1 MKIIKLVI
9 YYNRININIK
19 LITNLIEKN
28 RGDNMAIHPIE
39 FRYGTPEMKNIWESE
54 NKLQRMLDVESA
66 LAQAEG
72 ELGII
77 PQEVADEI
85 ASKANT
91 NYVKLERVNEIEAQT
106 KHDIGALV
114 KGLGEVCEN
123 DAGEYVH
130 FGATSNDVVD
140 SSNSL
145 LIRDSIEVLKEK
157 IIRLTKLLLKLAEEN
172 KAKVAIG
179 RTHGQHALPTTY
191 GMKFGIWAD
200 ELHRQYDRL
209 LHAEKN
215 VCVAMMDGAVG
226 TTAALGEDGWKIHK
240 KVAEILGL
248 PAATITNQVV
258 QRDNHVEF
266 IMVLANI
273 ASTLDKIGLEIRSLQ
288 RTEIMEVG
296 EYFDPEKQMGS
307 STMPHKMNP
316 ITAERICGVA
326 RIIKSYVNAALDNNP
341 LWHERDLT
349 NSSCERIMFPE
360 SCILTDYI
368 LNLTIKLMSNLVFY
382 DENIE
387 RNLNLT
393 NGLIMAERL
402 MAELTRKGMGKQ
414 TAYGIVRKNA
424 IKANKEKLLLSDLIL
439 QDEEVSKFLTEAD
452 VEEIMDPHTYIGSS
466 QIIIDELIEKSKEW
480 FK

>member
-1 MKIIKLVI
+1 
-9 YYNRININIK
+9 
-19 LITNLIEKN
+19 
-28 RGDNMAIHPIE
+28 MAIHPIE
-39 FRYGTPEMKNIWESE
+39 FRYGTPEMKRIWEEE

-72 ELGII
+72 KLGII

-85 ASKANT
+85 AAKAT
-91 NYVKLERVNEIEAQT
+91 TEFVKLDRVKAIEEET
-106 KHDIGALV
+106 NHDIAALS
-114 KGLGEVCEN
+114 KGITEVCEN
-123 DAGEYVH
+123 GAGEYVH
-130 FGATSNDVVD
+130 FGATSNDIVD

-157 IIRLTKLLLKLAEEN
+157 LERLTKIMLKLAEEN
-172 KAKVAIG
+172 KMKVCIG

-200 ELHRQYDRL
+200 ELHRQYVRL
-209 LHAEKN
+209 ENAKAN
-215 VCVAMMDGAVG
+215 VCIGMMDGAVG
-226 TTAALGEDGWKIHK
+226 TTAALGEQGWEIHK
-240 KVAEILGL
+240 NVAEILGL

-266 IMVLANI
+266 ISVLANI

-288 RTEIMEVG
+288 RTELMEVG
-296 EYFDPEKQMGS
+296 EYFDPEKQVGS

-326 RIIKSYVNAALDNNP
+326 RIVKSYVNAALDNNP

-402 MAELTRKGMGKQ
+402 MAELTRAGMGKQ

-424 IKANKEKLLLSDLIL
+424 IKANKEKLLLGELIL
-439 QDEEVSKFLTEAD
+439 EDEDVQKYLTEAD
-452 VEEIMDPHTYIGSS
+452 VEKIMDPHTYIGSVP
-466 QIIIDELIEKSKEW
+466 IIIDELLEKSEEW
-480 FK
+480 F

>member
-1 MKIIKLVI
+1 
-9 YYNRININIK
+9 
-19 LITNLIEKN
+19 
-28 RGDNMAIHPIE
+28 MAIHPIE
-39 FRYGTPEMKNIWESE
+39 FRYGTPEMKAVWESE
-54 NKLQRMLDVESA
+54 NKLQRMLDVEAA

-72 ELGII
+72 KLGII
-77 PQEVADEI
+77 PQDIADEI
-85 ASKANT
+85 ARKANT
-91 NYVKLERVNEIEAQT
+91 EYVKQERVNEIEKAT

-130 FGATSNDVVD
+130 FGATSNDIID

-145 LIRDSIEVLKEK
+145 LIKDSAEIIKDK
-157 IIRLTKLLLKLAEEN
+157 IKTLTELLLKLAEEN
-172 KAKVAIG
+172 IDKVAVG
-179 RTHGQHALPTTY
+179 RTHGQHALPITY
-191 GMKFGIWAD
+191 GMKFGLWAD
-200 ELHRQYDRL
+200 EMHRQYERVD
-209 LHAEKN
+209 HAEKN
-215 VCVAMMDGAVG
+215 VCVAMLDGAVG
-226 TTAALGEDGWKIHK
+226 TTAALGEQGWEIHK
-240 KVAEILGL
+240 TVAEILEL
-248 PAATITNQVV
+248 PAASITNQVV

-266 IMVLANI
+266 IMALANV
-273 ASTLDKIGLEIRSLQ
+273 ASTLDKIALEIRNLQ

-326 RIIKSYVNAALDNNP
+326 RIVKSFVNAALDNNP

-368 LNLTIKLMSNLVFY
+368 LNLTIKLISNLVFY

-402 MAELTRKGMGKQ
+402 MAELTRSGMGKQ

-424 IKANKEKLLLSDLIL
+424 IKANKENKLLGNLIL
-439 QDEEVSKFLTEAD
+439 EDPEVQKYLTEED
-452 VEEIMDPHTYIGSS
+452 VKEIMNPHTYIGSS
-466 QIIIDELIEKSKEW
+466 KTIIKELLEKSKEW
-480 FK
+480 F

>member
-1 MKIIKLVI
+1 
-9 YYNRININIK
+9 
-19 LITNLIEKN
+19 
-28 RGDNMAIHPIE
+28 MAIHPIE
-39 FRYGTPEMKNIWESE
+39 FRYGTPEMKAVWETE

-72 ELGII
+72 KLGII

-85 ASKANT
+85 AKKANT
-91 NYVKLERVNEIEAQT
+91 DYVKQERVNEIEKAT

-114 KGLGEVCEN
+114 KGLGEVCDN

-130 FGATSNDVVD
+130 FGATSNDVID

-145 LIRDSIEVLKEK
+145 LIKDSAEIIKDK
-157 IIRLTKLLLKLAEEN
+157 IKTLTELLLKLAEEN
-172 KAKVAIG
+172 IDKVAVG
-179 RTHGQHALPTTY
+179 RTHGQHALPITY
-191 GMKFGIWAD
+191 GMKFGLWAD
-200 ELHRQYDRL
+200 ELHRQYDRVD
-209 LHAEKN
+209 HAEQN
-215 VCVAMMDGAVG
+215 VCVAMLDGAVG
-226 TTAALGEDGWKIHK
+226 TTAALGEQGWEIHK
-240 KVAEILGL
+240 TVAEILGL
-248 PAATITNQVV
+248 PAASITNQVV

-266 IMVLANI
+266 IMALANL
-273 ASTLDKIGLEIRSLQ
+273 ASTLDKIALEIRNLQ
-288 RTEIMEVG
+288 RTELMEVG

-326 RIIKSYVNAALDNNP
+326 RIVKSFVNAALDNNP

-402 MAELTRKGMGKQ
+402 MAELTRSGMGKQ

-424 IKANKEKLLLSDLIL
+424 IKANKENKLLGELIL
-439 QDEEVSKFLTEAD
+439 QDEEVQKYLTEDD

-466 QIIIDELIEKSKEW
+466 KIIIEELLEKSKDW
-480 FK
+480 F

>member
-1 MKIIKLVI
+1 
-9 YYNRININIK
+9 
-19 LITNLIEKN
+19 
-28 RGDNMAIHPIE
+28 MAIHPIE
-39 FRYGTPEMKNIWESE
+39 FRYGTPEMKSIWEEE

-72 ELGII
+72 KLGII

-85 ASKANT
+85 AAKANT
-91 NYVKLERVNEIEAQT
+91 KYVKLERMKAIEAET
-106 KHDIGALV
+106 NPDIAALS
-114 KGLGEVCEN
+114 KSITEVCEN
-123 DAGEYVH
+123 GAGEYVH
-130 FGATSNDVVD
+130 FGATSNDIVD

-145 LIRDSIEVLKEK
+145 LIKDSIIVLKEK
-157 IIRLTKLLLKLAEEN
+157 LERLTNIMLDLAKEH
-172 KAKVAIG
+172 KMKVCIG

-191 GMKFGIWAD
+191 GMKFGLWAD

-209 LHAEKN
+209 EHAEAN
-215 VCVAMMDGAVG
+215 VCIGMMDGAVG
-226 TTAALGEDGWKIHK
+226 TTAALGEQGWEIHK
-240 KVAEILGL
+240 TVAEILGL
-248 PAATITNQVV
+248 PAATITNQVL

-266 IMVLANI
+266 ISVLANI
-273 ASTLDKIGLEIRSLQ
+273 ASTLDKIALEIRSLQ

-296 EYFDPEKQMGS
+296 EYFDPEKQVGS

-326 RIIKSYVNAALDNNP
+326 RIVKSYVNAALDNNP

-368 LNLTIKLMSNLVFY
+368 LNLTIKLMNNLVFY

-402 MAELTRKGMGKQ
+402 MAELTRAGMGKQ

-424 IKANKEKLLLSDLIL
+424 IKANKEKLLLGELIL
-439 QDEEVSKFLTEAD
+439 EDEEVQKYLTKED
-452 VEEIMDPHTYIGSS
+452 VDKLMDPHTYIGS
-466 QIIIDELIEKSKEW
+466 IPTIIDELLEKSESW
-480 FK
+480 F

>member
-1 MKIIKLVI
+1 
-9 YYNRININIK
+9 
-19 LITNLIEKN
+19 
-28 RGDNMAIHPIE
+28 MAIHPIE
-39 FRYGTPEMKNIWESE
+39 FRYGTPEMKAVWESE
-54 NKLQRMLDVESA
+54 NKLQRMLDVETA

-72 ELGII
+72 KLGII
-77 PQEVADEI
+77 PQDIADEI
-85 ASKANT
+85 ARKANT
-91 NYVKLERVNEIEAQT
+91 EYVKQERVNEIEKAT

-130 FGATSNDVVD
+130 FGATSNDIID

-145 LIRDSIEVLKEK
+145 LIKDSAEIIKDK
-157 IIRLTKLLLKLAEEN
+157 IKTLTELLLKLAEEN
-172 KAKVAIG
+172 IDKVAVG
-179 RTHGQHALPTTY
+179 RTHGQHALPITY
-191 GMKFGIWAD
+191 GMKFGLWAD
-200 ELHRQYDRL
+200 EMHRQYERVD
-209 LHAEKN
+209 HAEKN
-215 VCVAMMDGAVG
+215 VCVAMLDGAVG
-226 TTAALGEDGWKIHK
+226 TTAALGEQGWEIHK
-240 KVAEILGL
+240 TVAEILEL
-248 PAATITNQVV
+248 PAASITNQVV

-266 IMVLANI
+266 IMALANV
-273 ASTLDKIGLEIRSLQ
+273 ASTLDKIALEIRNLQ

-326 RIIKSYVNAALDNNP
+326 RIVKSFVNAALDNNP

-368 LNLTIKLMSNLVFY
+368 LNLTIKLISNLVFY

-402 MAELTRKGMGKQ
+402 MAELTRSGMGKQ

-424 IKANKEKLLLSDLIL
+424 IKANKENKLLGNLIL
-439 QDEEVSKFLTEAD
+439 EDPEVQKYLTEED
-452 VEEIMDPHTYIGSS
+452 VKEIMNPHTYIGSS
-466 QIIIDELIEKSKEW
+466 KTIIKELLEKSKEW
-480 FK
+480 F

>member
-1 MKIIKLVI
+1 M
-9 YYNRININIK
+9 
-19 LITNLIEKN
+19 
-28 RGDNMAIHPIE
+28 MAIHPIE
-39 FRYGTPEMKNIWESE
+39 FRYGTPEMKEVWESE

-72 ELGII
+72 KLGII
-77 PQEVADEI
+77 PQEIADEI
-85 ASKANT
+85 ASKAST
-91 NYVKLERVNEIEAQT
+91 DFVKLERVNEIEAQT

-130 FGATSNDVVD
+130 FGATSNDVID

-145 LIRDSIEVLKEK
+145 LIRDSIE
-157 IIRLTKLLLKLAEEN
+157 IIKDKVETLTKLMLKLAEEN
-172 KAKVAIG
+172 KFKVAVG
-179 RTHGQHALPTTY
+179 RTHGQHALPITY
-191 GMKFGIWAD
+191 GMKFGLWAD
-200 ELHRQYDRL
+200 ELHRQYERL
-209 LHAEKN
+209 EHAEKN

-226 TTAALGEDGWKIHK
+226 TTAALGEDGWEIHK
-240 KVAEILGL
+240 TVAEILEL
-248 PAATITNQVV
+248 HPASITNQVV
-258 QRDNHVEF
+258 QRDNHVEY
-266 IMVLANI
+266 IMALANL
-273 ASTLDKIGLEIRSLQ
+273 ASTLDKIALEIRNLQ

-316 ITAERICGVA
+316 ITAERICGIA

-349 NSSCERIMFPE
+349 NSSCERIMLPE
-360 SCILTDYI
+360 SSILTDYI

-387 RNLNLT
+387 KNLNLT

-402 MAELTRKGMGKQ
+402 MAELTRSGMGKQ
-414 TAYGIVRKNA
+414 TAYSIVRKNA
-424 IKANKEKLLLSDLIL
+424 IKANKEDKLLSDLIL
-439 QDEEVSKFLTEAD
+439 QDEEVQKYLTEED
-452 VEEIMDPHTYIGSS
+452 VEVIMNPHTYIGSVDK
-466 QIIIDELIEKSKEW
+466 ILDELFEKSKEW
-480 FK
+480 F

>member
-1 MKIIKLVI
+1 
-9 YYNRININIK
+9 
-19 LITNLIEKN
+19 
-28 RGDNMAIHPIE
+28 MAIHPIE
-39 FRYGTPEMKNIWESE
+39 FRYGTPEMKRIWEEE

-72 ELGII
+72 KLGII

-85 ASKANT
+85 AAKAT
-91 NYVKLERVNEIEAQT
+91 TEFVKLDRVKAIEEET
-106 KHDIGALV
+106 NHDIAALS
-114 KGLGEVCEN
+114 KGITEVCEN
-123 DAGEYVH
+123 GAGEYVH
-130 FGATSNDVVD
+130 FGATSNDIVD

-157 IIRLTKLLLKLAEEN
+157 LERLTKIMLKLAEEN
-172 KAKVAIG
+172 KMKVCIG

-200 ELHRQYDRL
+200 ELHRQYVRL
-209 LHAEKN
+209 ENAKAN
-215 VCVAMMDGAVG
+215 VCIGMMDGAVG
-226 TTAALGEDGWKIHK
+226 TTAALGEQGWEIHK
-240 KVAEILGL
+240 NVAEILGL

-266 IMVLANI
+266 ISVLANI

-288 RTEIMEVG
+288 RTELMEVG
-296 EYFDPEKQMGS
+296 EYFDPEKQVGS

-326 RIIKSYVNAALDNNP
+326 RIVKSYVNAALDN
-341 LWHERDLT
+341 

-402 MAELTRKGMGKQ
+402 MAELTRAGMGKQ

-424 IKANKEKLLLSDLIL
+424 IKANKEKLLLGELIL
-439 QDEEVSKFLTEAD
+439 EDEDVQKYLTEAD
-452 VEEIMDPHTYIGSS
+452 VEKIMDPHTYIGSVP
-466 QIIIDELIEKSKEW
+466 IIIDELLEKSEEW
-480 FK
+480 F

>member
-1 MKIIKLVI
+1 
-9 YYNRININIK
+9 
-19 LITNLIEKN
+19 
-28 RGDNMAIHPIE
+28 MAIHPIE
-39 FRYGTPEMKNIWESE
+39 FRYGTPEMKAIWESE
-54 NKLQRMLDVESA
+54 NKLQRMLDVEAA

-72 ELGII
+72 KLGII
-77 PQEVADEI
+77 PQDIADEI
-85 ASKANT
+85 ARKANT
-91 NYVKLERVNEIEAQT
+91 EYVKQERVNEIEKAT

-130 FGATSNDVVD
+130 FGATSNDIID

-145 LIRDSIEVLKEK
+145 LIKDSAEIIKDK
-157 IIRLTKLLLKLAEEN
+157 IKTLTELLLKLAEEN
-172 KAKVAIG
+172 IDKVAVG
-179 RTHGQHALPTTY
+179 RTHGQHALPITY
-191 GMKFGIWAD
+191 GMKFGLWAD
-200 ELHRQYDRL
+200 EMHRQYERVD
-209 LHAEKN
+209 HAEKN
-215 VCVAMMDGAVG
+215 VCVAMLDGAVG
-226 TTAALGEDGWKIHK
+226 TTAALGEQGWKIHK
-240 KVAEILGL
+240 TVAEILEL
-248 PAATITNQVV
+248 PAASITNQVV

-266 IMVLANI
+266 IMALANV
-273 ASTLDKIGLEIRSLQ
+273 ASTLDKIALEIRNLQ

-326 RIIKSYVNAALDNNP
+326 RIVKSFVNAALDNNP

-368 LNLTIKLMSNLVFY
+368 LNLTIKLISNLVFY

-402 MAELTRKGMGKQ
+402 MAELTRSGMGKQ

-424 IKANKEKLLLSDLIL
+424 IKANKENKLLGNLIL
-439 QDEEVSKFLTEAD
+439 EDPEVQKYLTEED
-452 VEEIMDPHTYIGSS
+452 VKEIMNPHTYIGSS
-466 QIIIDELIEKSKEW
+466 KTIIKELLEKSKEW
-480 FK
+480 F

>member
-1 MKIIKLVI
+1 
-9 YYNRININIK
+9 
-19 LITNLIEKN
+19 
-28 RGDNMAIHPIE
+28 MAIHPIE

-72 ELGII
+72 KLGII
-77 PQEVADEI
+77 PKEVADEI

-91 NYVKLERVNEIEAQT
+91 KYVKLERVNEIEAET
-106 KHDIGALV
+106 NHDIAALS
-114 KGLGEVCEN
+114 KGITEVCEN
-123 DAGEYVH
+123 GAGEYVH
-130 FGATSNDVVD
+130 FGATSNDIVD

-145 LIRDSIEVLKEK
+145 LIKDSIEVLKEK
-157 IIRLTKLLLKLAEEN
+157 LKRLTKIMLKLTEEN
-172 KAKVAIG
+172 KMKVCIG

-209 LHAEKN
+209 IHAEGN
-215 VCVAMMDGAVG
+215 VCIGMMDGAVG
-226 TTAALGEDGWKIHK
+226 TTAALGEQGWEIHK
-240 KVAEILGL
+240 CVAEILGL

-266 IMVLANI
+266 ISMLANI
-273 ASTLDKIGLEIRSLQ
+273 TSTLDKIGLEIRSLQ
-288 RTEIMEVG
+288 RTELAEVG
-296 EYFDPEKQMGS
+296 EYFDPEKQVGS

-387 RNLNLT
+387 RNLNMT

-402 MAELTRKGMGKQ
+402 MAELTRAGMGKQ

-424 IKANKEKLLLSDLIL
+424 IKANKEKLLLGELIL
-439 QDEEVSKFLTEAD
+439 KDQDVQKYLTEKD
-452 VEEIMDPHTYIGSS
+452 VEKIMDPHTYIGSTT
-466 QIIIDELIEKSKEW
+466 IIIEELLEKSKKW
-480 FK
+480 F